1 MIGAALGSTTVMV
14 DHGEYFNLGQA
25 ATGDLHA
32 TTGLWGPALCDTP
45 LLIVDDNRRYSGDE
59 LRCLALCA
67 GCRSVALVR
76 ARSRLVRERRHRRT
90 G

>member
-76 ARSRLVRERRHRRT
+76 ARSRLVRERRHRWT

>member
-1 MIGAALGSTTVMV
+1 MV
-14 DHGEYFNLGQA
+14 HHGEYFNLGQA

-67 GCRSVALVR
+67 GCRNAALVR
-76 ARSRLVRERRHRRT
+76 ARSRLLRERQDRRT